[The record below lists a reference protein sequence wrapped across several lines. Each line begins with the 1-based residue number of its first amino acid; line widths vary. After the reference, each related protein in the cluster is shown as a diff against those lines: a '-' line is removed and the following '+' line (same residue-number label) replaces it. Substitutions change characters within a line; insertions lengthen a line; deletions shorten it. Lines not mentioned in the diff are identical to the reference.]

1 MFDAYNDILQ
11 IEDVCE
17 ILCICSNTAYELIRN
32 GSLKAFRCGKGWKI
46 QKTDLIEYIESQAKV
61 QK

>member
-1 MFDAYNDILQ
+1 MFDMYNDILQ

-17 ILCICSNTAYELIRN
+17 ILCVCSNTAYELIRS
-32 GSLKAFRCGKGWKI
+32 GSLKAFRCGKSWKI
-46 QKTDLIEYIESQAKV
+46 QKSDLIEYVNAQAKT